1 MARPLVLP
9 TLSAAQLA
17 ADQPSID
24 MLRRV
29 HRRLN
34 ALPEP
39 D

>member
-1 MARPLVLP
+1 M
-9 TLSAAQLA
+9 LSPEDLA

-29 HRRLN
+29 RRGLTG
-34 ALPEP
+34 LPES